1 MRSFYSNEYSSQDDF
16 IYPCDKIWWHLFANL
31 LIYHSDVEDF
41 VLGRTKHHSKAILDQ
56 DRHLVA
62 RGSHCCLQNTFSLDS
77 SSINS
82 RINDGLERLSI
93 IWLVKMPTQNS
104 SMLLLMLMLVLS
116 IEDGIGDSV
125 KMADNSCLYNLE
137 TDRIF
142 CSQLVYVYS
151 LSQLLRELHLQKHL
165 IFFFLHFW

>member
-1 MRSFYSNEYSSQDDF
+1 
-16 IYPCDKIWWHLFANL
+16 
-31 LIYHSDVEDF
+31 
-41 VLGRTKHHSKAILDQ
+41 
-56 DRHLVA
+56 
-62 RGSHCCLQNTFSLDS
+62 
-77 SSINS
+77 
-82 RINDGLERLSI
+82 
-93 IWLVKMPTQNS
+93 
-104 SMLLLMLMLVLS
+104 MLVLS

-165 IFFFLHFW
+165 FFFLAFLVTGNVRQCFTLFRSPSSCTPTGFELRRAPPKRSSLSSKRTFSSTSCSRARWPRRQPSKWNQRYDRSWYCETRHKWETVEEFRSAKKKQKENCESPE